1 MQFEQPFTH
10 KVDAMRQIANHVS
23 KGYCYYDK
31 GTINLDDLLDFMQ
44 SKHLFYKVYMTA
56 QQRWRAKQRN
66 QPVYRLVIWVR
77 EDKDTAFWVLLGT
90 HEKGLLWNAKDKSE
104 RLKITGY
111 ELVQLARV
119 GKPPSWTF
127 RMTKEAIETYEN
139 DIRNAIA
146 KRNRTRVNQLVYL
159 LQTAPSFRGVRT
171 DVYQLKRFAS
181 AFWQRVRGND
191 EPDPFKSIYKG
202 FLGRFK
208 KGERYAIDCET

>member
-1 MQFEQPFTH
+1 MLFEQPFTH
-10 KVDAMRQIANHVS
+10 KTDAMRQIANHVAR
-23 KGYCYYDK
+23 GYHYYET
-31 GTINLDDLLDFMQ
+31 GTVKLDELMDFMQ
-44 SKHLFYKVYMTA
+44 SQHLFHKVYMTA

-66 QPVYRLVIWVR
+66 EPIYRLVVWVR

-90 HEKGLLWNAKDKSE
+90 NKKGLLWDAKDKHE
-104 RLKITGY
+104 RLKITNY

-119 GKPPSWTF
+119 GKPPAWTF
-127 RMTKEAIETYEN
+127 RMTKKAIETYQT

-171 DVYQLKRFAS
+171 DVYELKKFAS
-181 AFWQRVRGND
+181 GFWERVRGDD

-208 KGERYAIDCET
+208 KGERYPVDCET